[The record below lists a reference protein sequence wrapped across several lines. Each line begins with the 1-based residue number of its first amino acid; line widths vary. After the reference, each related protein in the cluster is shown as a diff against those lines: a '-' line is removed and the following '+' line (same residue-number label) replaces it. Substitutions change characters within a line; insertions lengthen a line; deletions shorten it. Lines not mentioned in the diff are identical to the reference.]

1 MVVDMK
7 YITRVIRKIIP
18 LLLSIIALYLGFK
31 LAIFYLPFLIAFIL
45 ALAIEPAIRFFM
57 KKTHLRRK
65 TSSIIVFV
73 IALSVIIG
81 VIVWAVATI
90 VSEASNLLINL
101 NEYFEKGSQFISN
114 LASQIDLSRFQ
125 LSDTVIHTLEN
136 AANDTLSQVSTWA
149 KDLLV
154 KTLDHASQI
163 PTMFICVIISFLALY
178 FICTDKVYMID
189 QLEHHLPKIW
199 VKKIGLHIKA
209 ISKSLGG
216 YLKAEC
222 ILIFI
227 SFVISVIGL
236 HIFQLMGL
244 GVGYP
249 LLAALGIGFVDA
261 LPIFGSGTVMLPWA
275 VLAAFDGNL
284 KLAIA
289 LFILWAIMGI
299 VRQLL
304 EPKLVSKHIGIHPIF
319 TLLAMYTG
327 FKWIGVMGLL
337 LGPIV
342 LIILKNIYATLLEQG
357 VAKAIFEK

>member
-1 MVVDMK
+1 MVIDMK
-7 YITRVIRKIIP
+7 YVTRVIRKIIP
-18 LLLSIIALYLGFK
+18 LLLSVIALYLGFK

-45 ALAIEPAIRFFM
+45 ALMIEPAIRFFM

-73 IALSVIIG
+73 IALSIIVG

-101 NEYFEKGSQFISN
+101 NEYFEKGSQFISDI
-114 LASQIDLSRFQ
+114 ASQMDLSRFQ
-125 LSDTVIHTLEN
+125 LSDTVIQTLEN
-136 AANDTLSQVSTWA
+136 VANDTLSQVSTWA

-154 KTLDHASQI
+154 KTLDQASQI

-222 ILIFI
+222 ILVFI
-227 SFVISVIGL
+227 SFVISVIRTTS
-236 HIFQLMGL
+236 FSTD
-244 GVGYP
+244 GVRDR
-249 LLAALGIGFVDA
+249 ISSFSS
-261 LPIFGSGTVMLPWA
+261 FRNW
-275 VLAAFDGNL
+275 FC
-284 KLAIA
+284 
-289 LFILWAIMGI
+289 
-299 VRQLL
+299 
-304 EPKLVSKHIGIHPIF
+304 
-319 TLLAMYTG
+319 
-327 FKWIGVMGLL
+327 
-337 LGPIV
+337 
-342 LIILKNIYATLLEQG
+342 
-357 VAKAIFEK
+357 